1 MKNIAFIILFIEFL
15 VVFLSIYSLNSP
27 KLSNINWIII
37 IIIPI
42 IIFFISIT
50 FLSPSS
56 FLSFPSSSSSSPS
69 SSSSS
74 PSSSSSSPSSSS
86 SSPSSS
92 YSSPSSSSSSP
103 SSSSPPSLS
112 SLLQGSVQCPSC
124 QQSLLPARGRHQVDL
139 LWIPQQRC
147 PHFQA
152 HEWITNQDQQ
162 IQRRGWRLW

>member
-103 SSSSPPSLS
+103 PSLS